1 MAVSRDREL
10 LSQSNPEPDQIRKS
24 ITALEKEASYVQKC
38 MNAGLREWISG
49 QTVIDEIYSLVQQ
62 LNQKL

>member
-10 LSQSNPEPDQIRKS
+10 LSQSNPEPAQIRKS